1 MEGEIYW
8 RDKEKKAKLRGKL
21 RVYRQRIQQPQYQQM
36 KVKGNLRVCGNGEF
50 RIFSLLHR
58 PSQNTNLSQSYETS
72 FSRNSKQK

>member
-1 MEGEIYW
+1 MEREIYW
-8 RDKEKKAKLRGKL
+8 RDREKKAKLRGRL

-58 PSQNTNLSQSYETS
+58 PSQNTNLSQTYETS
-72 FSRNSKQK
+72 FNRNSKQK